1 MNQTKPVLIPLVE
14 QGLRDERTKLL
25 VSFHSENP
33 FSILNN

>member
-14 QGLRDERTKLL
+14 HGLGVERTKLL
-25 VSFHSENP
+25 VSFHPENP